1 MGVLG
6 ECVSILIIS
15 SRRRRGSIQD
25 SLVGH
30 LTGQSM
36 QEWLLAPGGGRYGPA
51 QPMMA
56 MVMMMT
62 RAIEVQGLVSIHV
75 WSEQSVTG
83 VCK

>member
-1 MGVLG
+1 
-6 ECVSILIIS
+6 
-15 SRRRRGSIQD
+15 
-25 SLVGH
+25 
-30 LTGQSM
+30 M